1 MERATRLLYCA
12 AAILFL
18 LGLAVRLMPAPVPAS
33 RPSQRGSSSRAT
45 GGSGVARQTL
55 GEDSTIVQGNI
66 FAISRSAPEVRYTPP
81 DLTPS
86 APSARPRAV
95 RSGAPG
101 LRLLGTVSGT
111 AALVDA
117 NPEIPGAEIYQ
128 IGDVI
133 RGKRLV
139 AVLDS
144 TAVLEGPTGRTV
156 LRLEQHKPSTP

>member
-1 MERATRLLYCA
+1 MERATRLLYGA

-18 LGLAVRLMPAPVPAS
+18 AGFAVRVMPAPLPRPETVTGLRLPAA
-33 RPSQRGSSSRAT
+33 GT
-45 GGSGVARQTL
+45 IGVTRLAL
-55 GEDSTIVQGNI
+55 AEDSTIVHGNL
-66 FAISRSAPEVRYTPP
+66 FSPSRSAPAVRYSPP
-81 DLTPS
+81 DL
-86 APSARPRAV
+86 APSPQPARAV
-95 RSGAPG
+95 ARGGSPG

-111 AALVDA
+111 AALLDA

-139 AVLDS
+139 EVLDS

>member
-1 MERATRLLYCA
+1 MERATRVLYGA
-12 AAILFL
+12 AATLFL
-18 LGLAVRLMPAPVPAS
+18 AGLAVRLMPAPLPAS
-33 RPSQRGSSSRAT
+33 QSAERGLASQS
-45 GGSGVARQTL
+45 SGVARVAPAER
-55 GEDSTIVQGNI
+55 GADSTIVSGNI
-66 FAISRSAPEVRYTPP
+66 FSLSRSAPAVRYTPP
-81 DLTPS
+81 DLA
-86 APSARPRAV
+86 APAPAARPRAV
-95 RSGAPG
+95 RSGTPG

-144 TAVLEGPTGRTV
+144 SAVLEGPTGRTV